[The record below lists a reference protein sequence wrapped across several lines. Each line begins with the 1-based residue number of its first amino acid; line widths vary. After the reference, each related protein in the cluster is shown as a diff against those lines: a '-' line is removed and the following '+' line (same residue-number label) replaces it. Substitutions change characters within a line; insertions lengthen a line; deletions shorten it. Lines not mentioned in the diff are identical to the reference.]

1 MAKTK
6 KTSKVAKKATK
17 KAIKAA
23 PSRSKK
29 STIKRELLKVER
41 KVERKLKS
49 PETKK
54 KIQEFEYDFGKI
66 TFVFGIMLSIIVGL
80 ALGTMS
86 SIKMTAGIGLIYSI
100 IFVLGIIVGVLNI
113 TVKEVNEF
121 LIASITFL
129 VAAGLNL
136 YVINI
141 TLPKFGAVIQ
151 QIYFALGVFVAPAAT
166 IVALKAMYE
175 LARNR

>member
-6 KTSKVAKKATK
+6 KTTK
-17 KAIKAA
+17 KAIKSA
-23 PSRSKK
+23 PSRSK
-29 STIKRELLKVER
+29 STIKKKLVRAER
-41 KVERKLKS
+41 NLEKKLKS
-49 PETKK
+49 PATQK
-54 KIQEFEYDFGKI
+54 KIREFEYDFGKI

-86 SIKMTAGIGLIYSI
+86 HIKMTAGIGLIYSI
-100 IFVLGIIVGVLNI
+100 IFVLGIIVGLLNI
-113 TVKEVNEF
+113 TIKEVNEF

-129 VAAGLNL
+129 VAAGINL
-136 YVINI
+136 YVINV